1 MINANKEIRTALG
14 NALYTLTILLVCAA
28 CVFPFLWMVSISLKT
43 RAQSYDPSIWFFTPT
58 FENYRTVFQ
67 NRGIAKFLINSLIIA
82 VGTTGISLVLGSLTA
97 YGLAR
102 FDFKRKEDL
111 AFWILSLRM
120 LPPMAAVLPFFVMV
134 SLLKV
139 FDKHMVLIIC
149 YMLFNIPF
157 TIWMMRSFFEEIPK
171 ELEES
176 AQVDGCTFVQRIY
189 KVVLPVA
196 MPGIV
201 ATAIFCIIQSW
212 NEFVFALFLTA
223 NNANTL
229 PTTVQNFL
237 SVSGVMWGEMSAV
250 GVVSTAPM
258 IIFAMLVQKHMIRGL
273 TFGAVKG

>member
-1 MINANKEIRTALG
+1 MTTTDKKNIAILG
-14 NALYTLTILLVCAA
+14 NALYTLGIIIICAVC
-28 CVFPFLWMVSISLKT
+28 VLPFLWMVSISLKT
-43 RAQSYDPSIWFFTPT
+43 RAQSYDPSLWFFSPT
-58 FENYRTVFQ
+58 FENYIMIFQ
-67 NRGIAKFLINSLIIA
+67 NRGIAKFLLNSSIIA
-82 VGTTGISLVLGSLTA
+82 VGTTVLSLALGSLTA

-102 FDFKRKEDL
+102 YDFKKKEDL

-120 LPPMAAVLPFFVMV
+120 LPPMAAVLPFFVMA

-139 FDKHMVLIIC
+139 FDTHIVLIIS

-176 AQVDGCTFVQRIY
+176 AQVDGCTVLQRICRI
-189 KVVLPVA
+189 VLPLA
-196 MPGIV
+196 MPGMI

-212 NEFVFALFLTA
+212 NEFAFALFLTA
-223 NNANTL
+223 KNANTL

-258 IIFAMLVQKHMIRGL
+258 VLFAILVQKHMIRGL

>member
-1 MINANKEIRTALG
+1 MNTNKKIKTTVG
-14 NALYTLTILLVCAA
+14 NVLYTLSITIICMI

-43 RAQSYDPSIWFFTPT
+43 KAQSYDPSIWLFTPT
-58 FENYRTVFQ
+58 FENYIRIFQ
-67 NRGIAKFLINSLIIA
+67 DRGIAKFLLNSSIVA
-82 VGTTGISLVLGSLTA
+82 VGTTLISLILGSLTA
-97 YGLAR
+97 YYLAR
-102 FDFKRKEDL
+102 FEFKRKEDL
-111 AFWILSLRM
+111 AFWYLSLRM

-139 FDKHMVLIIC
+139 FDTHLVLIIC

-189 KVVLPVA
+189 KIVLPIA
-196 MPGIV
+196 MPGMI

-223 NNANTL
+223 NKASTL

-258 IIFAMLVQKHMIRGL
+258 IIFAIIVQKQMIRGL